1 MDDPYRYILL
11 NTCDYVVLLLV
22 LSSHVHDTILTCRVV
37 NSRLFLTVLSV
48 LVIFALYDEDHL
60 FLVNLYTH
68 DDVCGTF
75 KLFSVVWFCELCVG
89 VNINDTFGHNLGTRA

>member
-1 MDDPYRYILL
+1 MFTIPYLPAELL
-11 NTCDYVVLLLV
+11 TVDY
-22 LSSHVHDTILTCRVV
+22 
-37 NSRLFLTVLSV
+37 FLTVLSV

-89 VNINDTFGHNLGTRA
+89 VNINDTFGHNLRTRA